1 MGREPAD
8 LVVLHQA
15 TAFALPVDA
24 RGLAFALADG
34 EPEEQGVEEVAASAR
49 RLIEPSLLT
58 PLPQD
63 LLWVHRWTAQAPRG
77 HIPEDQARECSRR
90 AGEYHAWR
98 LTQIPHDLADGVE
111 ATRRFLEAAAFDR
124 ALEMAHLVLDFMQ
137 RYGQLVDVA
146 AFAGEVLEVLPS
158 EHAGYYAICGAEAD
172 ALMGLGA
179 TDRALARYREATG
192 IIERLARAEPRRA
205 DFQFDLVASLQR
217 MADFAADGGADH
229 LERALGILH
238 RLAATGALYP
248 GQRKWIAH
256 FEERLRSGS
265 RTPGLHSQARQWIAR
280 LGKQPR

>member
-1 MGREPAD
+1 
-8 LVVLHQA
+8 
-15 TAFALPVDA
+15 
-24 RGLAFALADG
+24 
-34 EPEEQGVEEVAASAR
+34 
-49 RLIEPSLLT
+49 
-58 PLPQD
+58 
-63 LLWVHRWTAQAPRG
+63 
-77 HIPEDQARECSRR
+77 
-90 AGEYHAWR
+90 
-98 LTQIPHDLADGVE
+98 
-111 ATRRFLEAAAFDR
+111 
-124 ALEMAHLVLDFMQ
+124 MQ

-179 TDRALARYREATG
+179 SDRALARYREATG
-192 IIERLARAEPRRA
+192 IIERLTRAEPDRADFQRDLSVSYERIGDLYQALGQGDAAREMFQQALEIAERLARAEPRRA

-217 MADFAADGGADH
+217 MANFAADGGADH

-238 RLAATGALYP
+238 RLAAAGALYP